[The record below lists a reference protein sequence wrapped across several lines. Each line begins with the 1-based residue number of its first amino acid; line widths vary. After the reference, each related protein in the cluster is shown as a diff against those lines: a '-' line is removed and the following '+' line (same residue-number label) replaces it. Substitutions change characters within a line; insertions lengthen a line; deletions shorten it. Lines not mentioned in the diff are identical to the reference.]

1 MVMNSTGV
9 MPKNGAFGTVCLEG
23 SRHSEILYIVIMTI
37 ICAIY
42 TLYVVFVLIWLH
54 LSFIV
59 FYSVSHNFC
68 GVEL

>member
-1 MVMNSTGV
+1 MVMNSPAA
-9 MPKNGAFGTVCLEG
+9 MPGTGAFGTVCLEG

-54 LSFIV
+54 LAFIV
-59 FYSVSHNFC
+59 IGTASRKKES
-68 GVEL
+68 LSA